1 MLFRSACVSEDV
13 GLAYPQAAVVV
24 KACVD
29 SALQLGLPEAK
40 LPLAQAALVIATAPK
55 SDSVAA
61 AIGAAWADAEQSPY
75 DPPAYLKDAHYAG
88 AQKLGRGL
96 TYQYPHNF
104 PNNWV
109 DQPYLPDQLKGS
121 VYYRPSGAKLERQAQ
136 AYWQKVKDDQNHK

>member
-1 MLFRSACVSEDV
+1 M
-13 GLAYPQAAVVV
+13 
-24 KACVD
+24 
-29 SALQLGLPEAK
+29 
-40 LPLAQAALVIATAPK
+40 
-55 SDSVAA
+55 AA

-88 AQKLGRGL
+88 APKLGRGL